1 MTDLQKT
8 IHYTTKAQEI
18 CSNLIKYIPEN
29 ASLIEPFVGDGDLI
43 SLFPNH
49 SWERYDIEE
58 KPEAIKQ
65 DTLLYP
71 LNYLKKWV
79 ITNPPYLA
87 KNKAKDKTIF
97 NKYNVDDLYKA
108 TLMSILD
115 CEGGILII
123 PTNFITDERTGI
135 VRKKFLS
142 QFEILE
148 MNIFTHPVFETT
160 TYSVCS
166 FAFRRTQGLK
176 EKQVFPINIKP
187 KEEQV
192 KITLYSQYDFRLAGE
207 YFDKVQSVKVH
218 FGRLIGSTSNDYITN
233 IRLYGLDTREERIRV
248 EYDKKHYEGKNSD
261 RIYATLTCKETLTQK
276 EELQLVDNFNKELE
290 HFRETYYDLPLTNYR
305 DYDRKR
311 ISFTFA
317 YQLMSIVYN
326 EIKGET

>member
-1 MTDLQKT
+1 MTDLEKT

-18 CSNLIKYIPEN
+18 CANLIRYIPED
-29 ASLIEPFVGDGDLI
+29 AILVEPFVGDGNLI

-49 SWERYDIEE
+49 TWERYDIEE
-58 KPEAIKQ
+58 KPNATKQ
-65 DTLLYP
+65 DTLLQPPVYI
-71 LNYLKKWV
+71 NKWV

-87 KNKAKDKTIF
+87 KNKAKEKTIF
-97 NKYNVDDLYKA
+97 NKYDVDDLYKA
-108 TLMSILD
+108 TLLSILD

-123 PTNFITDERTGI
+123 PTNFITDERTGA

-148 MNIFTHPVFETT
+148 MNVFTRPVFETT

-166 FAFRRTQGLK
+166 FAFKRTKDVQK
-176 EKQVFPINIKP
+176 EQNFYINIKP

-192 KITLYSQYDFRLAGE
+192 KVSLLSQYDFRLAGDF
-207 YFDKVQSVKVH
+207 FDKVQSVKIQ
-218 FGRLIGSTSNDYITN
+218 FGRLVGSTSKDYITN
-233 IRLYGLDTREERIRV
+233 IHLYGLDTRENRIRV
-248 EYDKKHYEGKNSD
+248 EYDEKPYEGKNTD
-261 RIYATLTCKETLTQK
+261 RIYATLTCKCPLTK
-276 EELQLVDNFNKELE
+276 EEELRLIERFNEKLE
-290 HFRETYYDLPLTNYR
+290 QFRKTYYDLPMTNYR

-326 EIKGET
+326 EIKGG